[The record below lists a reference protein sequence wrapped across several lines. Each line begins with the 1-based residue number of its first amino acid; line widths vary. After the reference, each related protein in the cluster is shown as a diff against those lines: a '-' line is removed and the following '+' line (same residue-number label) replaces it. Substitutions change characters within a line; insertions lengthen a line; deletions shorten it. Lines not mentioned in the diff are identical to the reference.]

1 MQGSTLVAIAIFLMV
16 LLNILMVVATIGVK
30 TLRTYERRRV
40 QRLREDLEPA
50 LYDYLATGGIPP
62 RILRKV
68 RGRDR
73 TVLSDMI
80 IELLNVLRG
89 SESQRMISLAEDLG
103 LVQRDLDRL
112 YARGRW
118 RRAKAA
124 ENLGYYGGSEAASLV
139 SRLLREGDETVKAVA
154 ARALSR
160 IGTKSAAESLT
171 GYLGSGS
178 ELTRLRMAENLERI
192 GPLAVSQLLELVES
206 EEEDD
211 RQAQILA
218 ARILGN
224 LRVAEAGPVL
234 GLAIRRHWNTDL
246 RAQATQ
252 ALGKI
257 GNPDD
262 IPVILE
268 AAGDGSWPVRAQAA
282 NALGMIGD
290 VSTVP
295 TLEDLAT
302 DQEWWVRL
310 NASRALAKVGPEGE
324 RALVRLLENP
334 DRYARDR
341 AASTLEFQGIVRR
354 LAQDLAEGNGRSE
367 YAARVIKALV
377 RAGATR
383 HLDRLSKSLPDASE
397 RRELGKT
404 LSETKAEMKT
414 EANDA

>member
-1 MQGSTLVAIAIFLMV
+1 MQSSALVAIAIFLMV
-16 LLNILMVVATIGVK
+16 FLNILMVVATISVK

-40 QRLREDLEPA
+40 QRLRESLEPA
-50 LYDYLATGGIPP
+50 LYDYLATGEVSS
-62 RILRKV
+62 RVLRKV
-68 RGRDR
+68 KGRDK
-73 TVLSDMI
+73 TILSDMI

-89 SESQRMISLAEDLG
+89 SESQRMISLAEELG

-124 ENLGYYGGSEAASLV
+124 ENLGYYGGPEAASPV
-139 SRLLREGDETVKAVA
+139 SRLLREGDETIKAVA

-192 GPLAVSQLLELVES
+192 GPLAVDRLIELIES
-206 EEEDD
+206 EKEDD
-211 RQAQILA
+211 RQAQVLA

-234 GLAIRRHWNTDL
+234 GQAIQRHWNTDL

-262 IPVILE
+262 IPIIVE
-268 AAGDGSWPVRAQAA
+268 AAGDSSWPVKAQAA
-282 NALGMIGD
+282 NAMGMIGD

-295 TLEDLAT
+295 ILEGLVA

-310 NASRALAKVGPEGE
+310 NASRALVKIGP
-324 RALVRLLENP
+324 
-334 DRYARDR
+334 
-341 AASTLEFQGIVRR
+341 SS
-354 LAQDLAEGNGRSE
+354 RSGP
-367 YAARVIKALV
+367 KA
-377 RAGATR
+377 
-383 HLDRLSKSLPDASE
+383 
-397 RRELGKT
+397 RELWSGCWGIQTVSPATAPPRPSNPRASSVVWHKT
-404 LSETKAEMKT
+404 CRRATDNLSTQPR
-414 EANDA
+414 